1 MSGSTDRKGRTSS
14 RGLCV
19 IKVPQNIGIHT
30 GAIHSGP
37 EPFRISL
44 GQYQAHQASLH
55 AGCCASPDHPAKL
68 PPFARPPPSGH
79 SSLRGL
85 RASISLASFP
95 ASTATAASQR
105 RKPVY
110 DTNLFASCELQGV
123 MSCVFI
129 IVCPALLS
137 SLDLKHLAASA
148 TTHNRRS
155 TSSGQGGVS
164 KYSAAVPRT
173 QPRDP
178 QPSQCPR
185 QYYRLRLAL

>member
-19 IKVPQNIGIHT
+19 IKKPQNIGIHT
-30 GAIHSGP
+30 GTTHSGP
-37 EPFRISL
+37 EPLRFSL
-44 GQYQAHQASLH
+44 GQYQAHQTLLH

-85 RASISLASFP
+85 RASISLASFS
-95 ASTATAASQR
+95 ASAATAASQL

-110 DTNLFASCELQGV
+110 DTNLFASCKGV
-123 MSCVFI
+123 MSYVFI
-129 IVCPALLS
+129 IVCPAPLS

-155 TSSGQGGVS
+155 TSPGQGGVS
-164 KYSAAVPRT
+164 KCSSAAPRT
-173 QPRDP
+173 QPRDT

-185 QYYRLRLAL
+185 QYYR